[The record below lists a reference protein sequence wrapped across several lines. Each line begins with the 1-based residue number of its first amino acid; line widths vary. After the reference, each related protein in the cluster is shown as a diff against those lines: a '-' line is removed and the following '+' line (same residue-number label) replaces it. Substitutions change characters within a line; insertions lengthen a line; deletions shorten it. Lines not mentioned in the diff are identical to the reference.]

1 MLSWDESF
9 AHVHGNVSGTE
20 REAHKVES
28 NLGRRLLFVDDEKA
42 FQSFLTRNLA
52 VAGFDVTCV
61 DDWTEARQLL
71 AGGGFQPDL
80 IFVDPLAAQAD
91 LRQIYAETRPVP
103 VVVLS
108 AARDPQAI
116 VGAVRKGA
124 RDYLCKPVDLRRLQR
139 AIAEALKPEPIDIDD
154 PVEAVRST
162 PRTKIQPQ
170 LIFCS
175 AKMKQI
181 QQVALQI
188 ANARVPVLIQGESG
202 VGKDI
207 VARIIH
213 CHSRVASRP
222 FVKVNCAAL
231 PAELTESELFGYQ
244 RGAFT
249 GATADRP
256 GKFEFANGGTIFL
269 DEIGEFSPSVQAK
282 LLQVLQDGR
291 FTRLGSNSEI
301 RVNVR
306 IIAATNTKLE
316 EAIARGTFREDL
328 YYRLNVVSID
338 IPPLRDRREEIP
350 VLSQYFLE
358 KYTAEYRTPALPV
371 PPDLMEL
378 FIAFRWPGNVRELE
392 NVIRRYVVLQDA
404 DGIRAELESRLS
416 RQMGGQIEALA
427 ESYLHDNPESVDL
440 KGVSRR
446 AALMVE
452 RNMIIKTLRKTS
464 WNKWRA
470 AKELRVSYKTLLT
483 KIEQY
488 DIKPNPY

>member
-1 MLSWDESF
+1 MLSWDEGFSQRY
-9 AHVHGNVSGTE
+9 GKVSATDI
-20 REAHKVES
+20 RSQKVES
-28 NLGRRLLFVDDEKA
+28 GLGKKLLFVDDERA
-42 FQSFLTRNLA
+42 FQSFLTRNLR

-61 DDWTEARQLL
+61 NHWAEARQVMKQSGS
-71 AGGGFQPDL
+71 APDL
-80 IFVDPLAAQAD
+80 IIVEPLAAQAD
-91 LRQIYAETRPVP
+91 LREIFAETGPVP

-108 AARDPQAI
+108 AVRDPQTI

-124 RDYLCKPVDLRRLQR
+124 RDYLCKPVDLRRLER
-139 AIAEALKPEPIDIDD
+139 AISEVLKPGTPDD
-154 PVEAVRST
+154 PVESVRSA
-162 PRTKIQPQ
+162 PRSKNQPE

-175 AKMKQI
+175 TKMKQI

-207 VARIIH
+207 IARIIH
-213 CHSRVASRP
+213 SNSRVANKP

-249 GATADRP
+249 GATSDRP

-269 DEIGEFSPSVQAK
+269 DEIGEFRPSVQAK

-291 FTRLGSNSEI
+291 FTRLGSNTEI

-306 IIAATNTKLE
+306 IIAATNRKLD
-316 EAIARGTFREDL
+316 EAITGGNFREDL

-338 IPPLRDRREEIP
+338 VPPLRDRREEIP
-350 VLSQYFLE
+350 VLTDYFLN
-358 KYTAEYRTPALPV
+358 KYIAEYRTSAQPI
-371 PPDLMEL
+371 PPDLMDL
-378 FIAFRWPGNVRELE
+378 FMAFRWPGNVRELE

-404 DGIRAELESRLS
+404 DGIRAELENRLS
-416 RQMGGQIEALA
+416 KEMGGQIEALA
-427 ESYLHDNPESVDL
+427 ESYIHDNPESVDL
-440 KGVSRR
+440 KEVSRR
-446 AALMVE
+446 AVWMVE
-452 RNMIIKTLRKTS
+452 RNMIVKTLRKTS

-488 DIKPNPY
+488 DIKPSPY

>member
-1 MLSWDESF
+1 MLSWDKSF
-9 AHVHGNVSGTE
+9 SHGYGNVSTTDIHSNKTE
-20 REAHKVES
+20 SPAGKK
-28 NLGRRLLFVDDEKA
+28 LLFVDDEKP
-42 FQSFLTRNLA
+42 FQIFLSRNLA
-52 VAGFDVTCV
+52 NAGFDVRCV
-61 DDWTEARQLL
+61 DHWAEARQVMTE
-71 AGGGFQPDL
+71 GGPPPDL
-80 IFVDPLAAQAD
+80 IFVEPLVAQTD
-91 LRQIYAETRPVP
+91 LRQIFTETGAIP

-124 RDYLCKPVDLRRLQR
+124 RDYLCKPVDLRRLER
-139 AIAEALKPEPIDIDD
+139 AIAEALEPEPPDD
-154 PVEAVRST
+154 PVEAVRT
-162 PRTKIQPQ
+162 APRIRNQPQ

-175 AKMKQI
+175 GKMKQI

-188 ANARVPVLIQGESG
+188 ANAHVPVLIQGESG

-207 VARIIH
+207 VAKLIH
-213 CHSRVASRP
+213 VHSRVASKP

-249 GATADRP
+249 GATTDRP

-291 FTRLGSNSEI
+291 FTRLGSNNEI

-306 IIAATNTKLE
+306 IIAATNRKLE
-316 EAIARGTFREDL
+316 EAITRGTFREDL

-338 IPPLRDRREEIP
+338 IPPLRERMEEIP
-350 VLSQYFLE
+350 ILSDYFLG
-358 KYTAEYRTPALPV
+358 KYTTEYRTPTLPI

-378 FIAFRWPGNVRELE
+378 FMTFRWPGNVRELE

-427 ESYLHDNPESVDL
+427 ESYLHENAESVDL
-440 KGVSRR
+440 KEVSRR

-488 DIKPNPY
+488 GIKPSPY

>member
-1 MLSWDESF
+1 
-9 AHVHGNVSGTE
+9 
-20 REAHKVES
+20 
-28 NLGRRLLFVDDEKA
+28 
-42 FQSFLTRNLA
+42 
-52 VAGFDVTCV
+52 
-61 DDWTEARQLL
+61 
-71 AGGGFQPDL
+71 
-80 IFVDPLAAQAD
+80 
-91 LRQIYAETRPVP
+91 
-103 VVVLS
+103 
-108 AARDPQAI
+108 
-116 VGAVRKGA
+116 
-124 RDYLCKPVDLRRLQR
+124 DYLCKPVDLRRLER
-139 AIAEALKPEPIDIDD
+139 AISEVLKPEILDD
-154 PVEAVRST
+154 PVEAVRSA
-162 PRTKIQPQ
+162 PRSKNQPE

-175 AKMKQI
+175 TKMKQI

-188 ANARVPVLIQGESG
+188 ANARVPVLIEGESG

-207 VARIIH
+207 IARIIH
-213 CHSRVASRP
+213 SNSRVANKP

-249 GATADRP
+249 GATSDRP

-291 FTRLGSNSEI
+291 FTRLGSNTEI

-306 IIAATNTKLE
+306 IIAATNRKLD
-316 EAIARGTFREDL
+316 EAITRGNFREDL

-338 IPPLRDRREEIP
+338 VPPLRERREEIP
-350 VLSQYFLE
+350 VLAQYFLN
-358 KYTAEYRTPALPV
+358 KYTAEYRTSAQPI
-371 PPDLMEL
+371 PPDLMEI
-378 FIAFRWPGNVRELE
+378 FMAFRWPGNVRELE

-404 DGIRAELESRLS
+404 DGIRAELENRLS
-416 RQMGGQIEALA
+416 KQMGGQIEALA
-427 ESYLHDNPESVDL
+427 ESYIHDNPESVDL
-440 KGVSRR
+440 KEVSRR
-446 AALMVE
+446 AAFMVE

-488 DIKPNPY
+488 EIKPSPY

>member
-9 AHVHGNVSGTE
+9 SHVYGNVSSTDISSNK
-20 REAHKVES
+20 AES
-28 NLGRRLLFVDDEKA
+28 EFGKKLLFVDDEKA

-52 VAGFDVTCV
+52 TAGFGVMCV
-61 DDWTEARQLL
+61 DDWAEARLL
-71 AGGGFQPDL
+71 LTEGSPPDL
-80 IFVDPLAAQAD
+80 IIVEPLAAQAD
-91 LRQIYAETRPVP
+91 LRQIFAEARSIP

-108 AARDPQAI
+108 AARDPQTI
-116 VGAVRKGA
+116 VRAVQKGA
-124 RDYLCKPVDLRRLQR
+124 RDYLCKPVDLRRLQK
-139 AIAEALKPEPIDIDD
+139 AVTEALRPEPLDD
-154 PVEAVRST
+154 PVEAVRSA
-162 PRTKIQPQ
+162 PRSKNQPQ

-188 ANARVPVLIQGESG
+188 SNARVPVLIQGESG

-213 CHSRVASRP
+213 AHSKVASKP

-291 FTRLGSNSEI
+291 FTRLGSNSEV

-306 IIAATNTKLE
+306 IIAATNRKLE
-316 EAIARGTFREDL
+316 DAIARGAFREDL

-350 VLSQYFLE
+350 VLAEYFLN
-358 KYTAEYRTPALPV
+358 KYRAEYRTAALPI

-378 FIAFRWPGNVRELE
+378 FMTFRWPGNVRELE

-404 DGIRAELESRLS
+404 DGIRAELENRLS
-416 RQMGGQIEALA
+416 KQMGGQIEALT

-440 KGVSRR
+440 KEVSRR

-452 RNMIIKTLRKTS
+452 KNMIIKTLRKTS

-488 DIKPNPY
+488 EIKPSPY

>member
-9 AHVHGNVSGTE
+9 SHVYEKVSASEIETNK
-20 REAHKVES
+20 AASHSAKK
-28 NLGRRLLFVDDEKA
+28 LLFVDDEKA
-42 FQSFLTRNLA
+42 FQSFLSRNLA
-52 VAGFDVTCV
+52 DAGFDVRCV
-61 DDWTEARQLL
+61 SHWAEARQFV
-71 AGGGFQPDL
+71 ADGEAQPDV
-80 IFVDPLAAQAD
+80 IFVEPLAAGAD
-91 LRQIYAETRPVP
+91 LRQIFAETGPIP

-108 AARDPQAI
+108 AARDPQTI
-116 VGAVRKGA
+116 VRAVKKGA
-124 RDYLCKPVDLRRLQR
+124 RDYLCKPVDVHRIQR
-139 AIAEALKPEPIDIDD
+139 AISEALKPELLEE
-154 PVEAVRST
+154 PVDAVRSA
-162 PRTKIQPQ
+162 PRNKNHPQ

-175 AKMKQI
+175 PKMKQI

-188 ANARVPVLIQGESG
+188 ANAHVPVLIQGESG

-213 CHSRVASRP
+213 SHSKMASKP

-249 GATADRP
+249 GATTDRP

-306 IIAATNTKLE
+306 LIAATNRRLE
-316 EAIARGTFREDL
+316 EAIGRGAFREDL

-350 VLSQYFLE
+350 VLAEYFLN
-358 KYTAEYRTPALPV
+358 KYTAEYRASALPI
-371 PPDLMEL
+371 PPDVMEL
-378 FIAFRWPGNVRELE
+378 FMSFQWPGNVRELE
-392 NVIRRYVVLQDA
+392 NVIRRYVVLQDV
-404 DGIRAELESRLS
+404 DGIRAELEGRLS
-416 RQMGGQIEALA
+416 RQMGGQIEALT
-427 ESYLHDNPESVDL
+427 ESYLHENRESVDL
-440 KGVSRR
+440 KEISRR
-446 AALMVE
+446 AVLMVE
-452 RNMIIKTLRKTS
+452 KNMIIQTLRKTS

-488 DIKPNPY
+488 GIKPSAY

>member
-9 AHVHGNVSGTE
+9 SHVYGNVSADKDINKLASRSGV
-20 REAHKVES
+20 K
-28 NLGRRLLFVDDEKA
+28 LLFVDDEKA
-42 FQSFLTRNLA
+42 LQTFLTRNLA
-52 VAGFDVTCV
+52 VSGFDVTCV
-61 DDWTEARQLL
+61 NDWAEARQLIG
-71 AGGGFQPDL
+71 AGALEPDL
-80 IFVDPLAAQAD
+80 ILIEPLVAQAD
-91 LRQIYAETRPVP
+91 LRQVFADARPTP

-108 AARDPQAI
+108 AARDPQTI

-124 RDYLCKPVDLRRLQR
+124 RDYLCKPVDLGRLQR
-139 AIAEALKPEPIDIDD
+139 AITEALKPEAVED
-154 PVEAVRST
+154 PVEAIRSS
-162 PRTKIQPQ
+162 PRGTNLPQ
-170 LIFCS
+170 LILCS

-213 CHSRVASRP
+213 AHSRVAGKP

-269 DEIGEFSPSVQAK
+269 DEISEFSPSVQAK

-301 RVNVR
+301 RVGVR
-306 IIAATNTKLE
+306 IIAATNRKLE
-316 EAIARGTFREDL
+316 DAIGRGAFREDL

-350 VLSQYFLE
+350 VLVEYFLK
-358 KYTAEYRTPALPV
+358 KYTAEYRTPAVPI
-371 PPDLMEL
+371 PPDLMDL
-378 FIAFRWPGNVRELE
+378 FTTFRWPGNVRELE
-392 NVIRRYVVLQDA
+392 NVIRRYIVLQDA

-416 RQMGGQIEALA
+416 KQMGGQIEALA

-440 KGVSRR
+440 KEVSRR

-452 RNMIIKTLRKTS
+452 KDLIIKTLRKTS

-488 DIKPNPY
+488 NIRPSPY